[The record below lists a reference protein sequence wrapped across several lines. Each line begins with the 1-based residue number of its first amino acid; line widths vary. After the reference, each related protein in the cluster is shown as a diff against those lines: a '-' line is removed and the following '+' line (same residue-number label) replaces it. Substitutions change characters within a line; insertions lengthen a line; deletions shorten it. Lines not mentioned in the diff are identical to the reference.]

1 MGLREQLNVLDIGL
15 AGAYVEGATAPVIV
29 SVARLQVKV
38 NTALGE
44 NDGFVANIANS
55 APK

>member
-15 AGAYVEGATAPVIV
+15 AGAYVEGALAPVIV